1 MLEYVIIIT
10 FKVLLYLV
18 LFKLTYIYIN
28 NIIIFKSCVFNYYE
42 YIDSSIWITS
52 TLFVLHIW

>member
-52 TLFVLHIW
+52 TLFVLHI